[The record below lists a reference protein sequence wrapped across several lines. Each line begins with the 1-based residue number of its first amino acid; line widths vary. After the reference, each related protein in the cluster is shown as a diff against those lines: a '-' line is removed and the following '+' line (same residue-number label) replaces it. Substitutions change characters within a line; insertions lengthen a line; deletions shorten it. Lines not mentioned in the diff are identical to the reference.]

1 MAPHLSI
8 IVKPRDE
15 IGPNIAPDTD
25 IGMGL
30 CSTSFGLFKHMLSRV
45 LRSRPKVGYRLLI
58 RWTLWL
64 MGIAAIIGFTTMPL
78 SNYVAH
84 AHWDQVS
91 WVPFDDQQ
99 LNLPDILRNVAL
111 FFPFGYFFPR
121 GLHGPS
127 LKHIWGFP
135 ILTAATLSAAVECF
149 QVYTHNRIPSTTDTC
164 ANLLGVMLGVLLQRK
179 H

>member
-8 IVKPRDE
+8 IVKPWDA

-78 SNYVAH
+78 SHYVGH

-91 WVPFDDQQ
+91 WIPFDDQR

-111 FFPFGYFFPR
+111 FFPSDTFFREAYTARLSNIFGDARSSQLRRSPR
-121 GLHGPS
+121 RLNAFRS
-127 LKHIWGFP
+127 TLTTGFHRP
-135 ILTAATLSAAVECF
+135 PTFALIYSA
-149 QVYTHNRIPSTTDTC
+149 
-164 ANLLGVMLGVLLQRK
+164 
-179 H
+179 